1 MSRKI
6 LNAAFLVAGL
16 TMVATPALPQE
27 PQGRPE
33 PPAGYGGPRQ
43 DRRGMAFG
51 TIQSVGVNQFVAQK
65 PDGSTVTV
73 KVDSQT
79 QLMDQ
84 DKPIQL
90 EDLKAGDH
98 VVVRP
103 RTSDSAST
111 GGPNSGSGS
120 GPGSASSEAAPS
132 TVIATMV
139 RRVPPGMAAM
149 FQGDHAFGRITAI
162 SGKQLTIQGR
172 EGQKTIVVSNDTQYM
187 KDGQAASLHDLKV
200 GDPVMIAGKEAS
212 GQFVAN
218 RVMTRSFG
226 ARRPPRSPDEP

>member
-1 MSRKI
+1 MNRKI

-16 TMVATPALPQE
+16 TLLATPALSQG

-51 TIQSVGVNQFVAQK
+51 TIQSVGVNQFVAQR

-73 KVDSQT
+73 QVDSQT

-103 RTSDSAST
+103 RTSDNASP
-111 GGPNSGSGS
+111 GGTSSGSAS
-120 GPGSASSEAAPS
+120 GPGGASSEAAPS
-132 TVIATMV
+132 TVMAAMV

-149 FQGDHAFGRITAI
+149 FQGDRAFGRITAI
-162 SGKQLTIQGR
+162 SGNQLTIQGR
-172 EGQKTIVVSNDTQYM
+172 QGQKTIVVSNDTQYT

-200 GDPVMIAGKEAS
+200 GDPVMIAGKES
-212 GQFVAN
+212 NGQFVAN

-226 ARRPPRSPDEP
+226 AQRPPRSPDGP